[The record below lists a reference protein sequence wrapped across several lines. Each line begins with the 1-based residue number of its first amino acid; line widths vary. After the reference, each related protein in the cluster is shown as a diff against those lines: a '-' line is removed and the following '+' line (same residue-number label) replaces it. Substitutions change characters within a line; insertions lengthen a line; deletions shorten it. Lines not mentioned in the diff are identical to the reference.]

1 MRGGSR
7 RDHKR
12 SIPLII
18 ERRAE
23 HVHTMIQV
31 RVMRARAGG
40 GSACENFAQELRT
53 GDFSAGYTSG
63 PIALQTVT
71 NYKEINSGGG
81 WAGRNHF
88 RFEGCAMKTAFLVGR
103 IVFGGYFIYN
113 GVHHLTEK
121 KAMASYTAT
130 KGVPAPELAVTA
142 TAVPLIAGGTS
153 LLLGVKPKIG
163 AIAILGFLAGVSPI
177 MHDFWRNEDPAER
190 SNNMI
195 SFMKNLALAGAALAL
210 MGVDE
215 PWEASVPASRSRF
228 SDKIR
233 KIGRALAA

>member
-31 RVMRARAGG
+31 RVMRGRACGE
-40 GSACENFAQELRT
+40 SAVKTSHRSFRT
-53 GDFSAGYTSG
+53 GDFPAGYTSG

-103 IVFGGYFIYN
+103 IVFGG
-113 GVHHLTEK
+113 
-121 KAMASYTAT
+121 
-130 KGVPAPELAVTA
+130 
-142 TAVPLIAGGTS
+142 
-153 LLLGVKPKIG
+153 
-163 AIAILGFLAGVSPI
+163 
-177 MHDFWRNEDPAER
+177 
-190 SNNMI
+190 
-195 SFMKNLALAGAALAL
+195 
-210 MGVDE
+210 
-215 PWEASVPASRSRF
+215 
-228 SDKIR
+228 
-233 KIGRALAA
+233 